1 MVGTLL
7 RMAAKG
13 LIGEK
18 VMKKIVITLGDLLVK
33 STKNV
38 LYDIVSA
45 QVKQVLEGSNWSL
58 VRT

>member
-33 STKNV
+33 STKNDLDDKV
-38 LYDIVSA
+38 WA
-45 QVKQVLEGSNWSL
+45 QVKRVLE
-58 VRT
+58 